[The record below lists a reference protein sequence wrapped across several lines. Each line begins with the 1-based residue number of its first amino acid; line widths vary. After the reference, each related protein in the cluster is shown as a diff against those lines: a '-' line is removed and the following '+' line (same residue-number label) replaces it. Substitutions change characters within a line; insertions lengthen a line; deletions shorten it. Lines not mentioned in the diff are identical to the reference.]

1 MRVVCFIIFL
11 EDVETYFAFCLFFFS
26 LQDGLKEFTFIT
38 WHLANVS
45 EVLVSLKL
53 LEFRML
59 FWPVSVPSDCKF
71 FLSKNLVTWY
81 LVISSVSHIS
91 PVSRTSRLTIQLA
104 QIDYFPLY
112 KRMIKLHKIVTFRVI
127 NEIWGVFNLIR
138 LSFKMN

>member
-11 EDVETYFAFCLFFFS
+11 EDVETYFAFCLFFS
-26 LQDGLKEFTFIT
+26 LQDGLKEFTFII

-45 EVLVSLKL
+45 EGLVSLKL

-59 FWPVSVPSDCKF
+59 FWAVSVPSDCKF
-71 FLSKNLVTWY
+71 FLSRNLVIWY

-91 PVSRTSRLTIQLA
+91 PVSGTSRLTIQLA
-104 QIDYFPLY
+104 QIDYSLY
-112 KRMIKLHKIVTFRVI
+112 IRGWLSFTKIVTFRVI